1 MTFMKMTLAS
11 HHMEPCNPRR
21 KALVSKHKQAA
32 SLGSYVTAS
41 SAPDTVSWAECR
53 INLPRWCTSCLLAL
67 KDLTSHWGK
76 AHKSGSCW
84 MGAAGLWT
92 PSPGVGGGHLLS
104 REGRTSW
111 ESASLTFPAGQNQ
124 ERMKST
130 CHCLQHC
137 LRISWGGCS
146 RVHPT
151 LSLPLGSCGAR
162 LFSEDWKKEN
172 QSQINGSHEMTI
184 VIQEVWSKSP
194 RSLKVVNHLCAFI
207 CVAWAPFP

>member
-1 MTFMKMTLAS
+1 MAFMTFMKMTLAS

-92 PSPGVGGGHLLS
+92 PSPGVGGGAFALQ
-104 REGRTSW
+104 G
-111 ESASLTFPAGQNQ
+111 GQDI
-124 ERMKST
+124 
-130 CHCLQHC
+130 
-137 LRISWGGCS
+137 LRISKPHFPSRSEPGKDEINMPLPPALPENIMGG
-146 RVHPT
+146 
-151 LSLPLGSCGAR
+151 L
-162 LFSEDWKKEN
+162 
-172 QSQINGSHEMTI
+172 Q
-184 VIQEVWSKSP
+184 
-194 RSLKVVNHLCAFI
+194 
-207 CVAWAPFP
+207 